1 MTSHGIKNELLY
13 PPTYLPTYLPITPRC
28 LETAE
33 GVRAVQKYDKMME
46 LLDRC
51 AIPLNQSPWL
61 NNWFNLIDSH
71 NLVCH
76 QRRIMCT
83 GPRHWANM
91 EEVSR
96 KITSEREREREREI
110 PLAAG
115 PVHHSTRR
123 NRIWSAPGET
133 EQYQR
138 NRGDFQPFA

>member
-1 MTSHGIKNELLY
+1 MKCSTH
-13 PPTYLPTYLPITPRC
+13 LPTYLPITPRC

-83 GPRHWANM
+83 GPRHWVNM

-96 KITSEREREREREI
+96 KITSERERERERS
-110 PLAAG
+110 PLL
-115 PVHHSTRR
+115 PVLFIIQHGG
-123 NRIWSAPGET
+123 I
-133 EQYQR
+133 
-138 NRGDFQPFA
+138 